1 MNIAVF
7 ASGNGSNF
15 QAIAEA
21 VKKGKIKAKL
31 ALLVCDKPGARVLER
46 AKKLK
51 IEAFLIEKKNFLS
64 KEEYEK
70 EILKKLKEKNIG
82 LIALAGY
89 MKIVGADIL
98 KAYKN
103 RIINIHPALLPSFKG
118 TQGIKDALD
127 YGVKVTG
134 VTAHFVDEG
143 MDTGPIIM
151 QAAVEVKNNDTEETL
166 AKKIH
171 KEEHRI
177 YPEAVRLFVEGKL
190 KIAVNGILFT
200 GKGRKVAVEI

>member
-1 MNIAVF
+1 MNIAIF

-31 ALLVCDKPGARVLER
+31 ALLVCNEPGARVLER

-51 IEAFLIEKKNFLS
+51 VEVFLIERNNFSS

-70 EILKKLKEKNIG
+70 EIIRKLKEKDIG

-89 MKIVGADIL
+89 MKMVGPGIL

-103 RIINIHPALLPSFKG
+103 KIMNIHPALLPFFKG
-118 TQGIKDALD
+118 TSGIKDALA

-134 VTAHFVDEG
+134 PTVHFVDEG

-151 QAAVEVKNNDTEETL
+151 QAEVKVEDKDTEATL
-166 AKKIH
+166 AEKIH
-171 KEEHRI
+171 NAEHRI

-190 KIAVNGILFT
+190 KIE
-200 GKGRKVAVEI
+200 GRKVTVEI